1 MPVPTALQRQGWLRT
16 LRGVIHHHRDAIAAA
31 ISRDFG
37 NRSPAE
43 TLHVEILAVLQE
55 IDFTLRRLAR
65 WMRPSRR
72 SVGLIFQPARARV
85 VPQPL
90 GVVGIVAPW
99 NFPVFLAA
107 GPLVGALAAGNRV
120 MIKTSEYCPETSR
133 LFRELIAAAFPDDLV
148 AVVNGDADVAR
159 AFTRLPF
166 DHLLFT
172 GSTAVGRQVMRAA
185 AEHLTPVTL
194 ELGGKSPAIVSR
206 TVPLADAAE
215 RLAFGK
221 TLNAGQSCVAPDYV
235 LVPDD
240 RVDAFVDAFRNAVVR
255 LFPTLPDNPD
265 YTSVIDDRQVAR
277 IEALVGDAVARG
289 AQVLPMHS
297 QGQGRRLPLRLLL
310 GVDDGMKVMQDELFG
325 PLLVV
330 VPYQDLDG
338 AIAFINRRPR
348 PLALYYFGYDRAE
361 QRRVVAET
369 RSGGVCIN
377 DTTLQVGLH
386 DAPFGG
392 IGASGMG
399 HYHGHEGFLTFSKA
413 RTVLTK
419 GRFSSARFAYPP
431 YQRWLPRLIRRLF
444 VR

>member
-1 MPVPTALQRQGWLRT
+1 
-16 LRGVIHHHRDAIAAA
+16 
-31 ISRDFG
+31 
-37 NRSPAE
+37 
-43 TLHVEILAVLQE
+43 
-55 IDFTLRRLAR
+55 
-65 WMRPSRR
+65 
-72 SVGLIFQPARARV
+72 
-85 VPQPL
+85 
-90 GVVGIVAPW
+90 
-99 NFPVFLAA
+99 
-107 GPLVGALAAGNRV
+107 
-120 MIKTSEYCPETSR
+120 
-133 LFRELIAAAFPDDLV
+133 
-148 AVVNGDADVAR
+148 
-159 AFTRLPF
+159 
-166 DHLLFT
+166 
-172 GSTAVGRQVMRAA
+172 
-185 AEHLTPVTL
+185 
-194 ELGGKSPAIVSR
+194 
-206 TVPLADAAE
+206 
-215 RLAFGK
+215 
-221 TLNAGQSCVAPDYV
+221 
-235 LVPDD
+235 
-240 RVDAFVDAFRNAVVR
+240 
-255 LFPTLPDNPD
+255 LPDNPD
-265 YTSVIDDRQVAR
+265 YTSVIDDRQAAR
-277 IEALVGDAVARG
+277 IEALVDDAVARG

-348 PLALYYFGYDRAE
+348 PLALYYFGYERAE